1 MFNNPEDMLG
11 IVLRGVLGSAG
22 RKRGRRASRFLSGRS
37 GFLTAGTLMTA
48 AGVIW
53 GIFDSLNNQ
62 SASGA
67 AGAFGASGAVPPV
80 PGATEPPPIPVAPS
94 ASLAPES
101 VLRVIRLAVSA
112 ARADGA
118 FDEKERGII
127 LAKAKEAGLESA
139 VEAELAASYSLAD
152 IVAGV
157 TDAAAKKDLYVL
169 AFTIIRADENVSGA
183 ERVYLAQLAYQLG
196 IDAAQA
202 AQLETDT
209 AAAIDTHPE

>member
-53 GIFDSLNNQ
+53 GIFDSLTNQ

-67 AGAFGASGAVPPV
+67 SGASGAVPPV

-94 ASLAPES
+94 ANLTPES

-118 FDEKERGII
+118 FDEKERAMI
-127 LAKAKEAGLESA
+127 LTKAKEAGLESA

-157 TDAAAKKDLYVL
+157 TDAAAKRDLYVL

>member
-22 RKRGRRASRFLSGRS
+22 RKRGRRASRFLSGRG

-53 GIFDSLNNQ
+53 GIFDSLTNQ

-67 AGAFGASGAVPPV
+67 LATPGAVPPL

-94 ASLAPES
+94 ANLAPES